1 MKLLLLAGFALAALS
16 QSSFAAAPKL
26 SGIADRILSADWTSS
41 ASIDDDL
48 FKAISFKA
56 AEGEAF
62 TLEQSK
68 LADVIAAFGGK
79 PQTTTAYGPPVSWL
93 CYDAAGKRT
102 WFVGAELGEDKVPLL
117 TLIAEEAIAK
127 ATPDEGCSKIADA
140 LTPVP
145 GDKLPGLGAKL
156 DDLQKRYGGADPDDK
171 GRVSFM
177 SSAPL
182 GTGDIMQAK
191 NIFYLVSKDEVTAV
205 AFSAASEQ

>member
-1 MKLLLLAGFALAALS
+1 MAS
-16 QSSFAAAPKL
+16 T
-26 SGIADRILSADWTSS
+26 DRILSADWTSS

-62 TLEQSK
+62 TLEQSG
-68 LADVIAAFGGK
+68 LADVVAAFGGK

-102 WFVGAELGEDKVPLL
+102 WFVGAELGEDKAPLL

-127 ATPDEGCSKIADA
+127 ATPDAGCSKIADA

-171 GRVSFM
+171 GRVSLM
-177 SSAPL
+177 SSARARNGRL
-182 GTGDIMQAK
+182 MQAR
-191 NIFYLVSKDEVTAV
+191 NVFYLVSKDEVTAV

>member
-1 MKLLLLAGFALAALS
+1 MKSLLFAGLALAALS
-16 QSSFAAAPKL
+16 QSALAAAPRL
-26 SGIADRILSADWTSS
+26 DGIADRILSADWTNS

-56 AEGEAF
+56 AEGQAF
-62 TLEQSK
+62 TLETSK
-68 LADVIAAFGGK
+68 LSDVLAAFGGK
-79 PQTTTAYGPPVSWL
+79 VQSTSAYGGPVSWL
-93 CYDAAGKRT
+93 CYDSAGKRT
-102 WFVGAELGEDKVPLL
+102 WFIGAELGEDKAPLL
-117 TLIAEEAIAK
+117 TLIAEEAIGKSA
-127 ATPDEGCSKIADA
+127 PDAGCDKVADA
-140 LTPVP
+140 LSPVP

-156 DDLQKRYGGADPDDK
+156 SELQKRYGGADPDDK

-191 NIFYLVSKDEVTAV
+191 NIYYLVSKGEVTAV

>member
-1 MKLLLLAGFALAALS
+1 MKSLLLTGLALAALS
-16 QSSFAAAPKL
+16 QSAFAAAPKL
-26 SGIADRILSADWTSS
+26 SGIADHILSADWTNS

-68 LADVIAAFGGK
+68 LADVAAAFGGK
-79 PQTTTAYGPPVSWL
+79 PQTTSAYGPAVSWL
-93 CYDAAGKRT
+93 CYDSAGKRT
-102 WFVGAELGEDKVPLL
+102 WFVGAELGEDKAPLL
-117 TLIAEEAIAK
+117 TLIAEENIGK
-127 ATPDEGCSKIADA
+127 STPDAGCGKVADA
-140 LTPVP
+140 LSPVP

-156 DDLQKRYGGADPDDK
+156 EELQKRYGGADPDK
-171 GRVSFM
+171 QGRVSFM

-191 NIFYLVSKDEVTAV
+191 NIYYLVGKGEVTAV